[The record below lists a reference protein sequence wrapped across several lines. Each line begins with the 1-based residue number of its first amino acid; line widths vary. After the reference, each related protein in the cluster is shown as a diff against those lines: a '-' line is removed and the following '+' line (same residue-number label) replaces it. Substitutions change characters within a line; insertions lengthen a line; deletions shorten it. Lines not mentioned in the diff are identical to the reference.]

1 MPPPRE
7 PDPPADDAREPPP
20 HLDESVRRIGAA
32 GRASLDS
39 ALETGRALRKLVV
52 ADLALARSALGRA
65 LAWTG
70 VAIVFGASSWLLL
83 MAAAIAL
90 LQAWGWSW
98 LAASAICAGLSL
110 AVTVLA
116 AWRVSCFFDHA
127 GMHATRRQLRR
138 LGIGDDDEEEQEAA
152 TAPKPEPPAA

>member
-1 MPPPRE
+1 M
-7 PDPPADDAREPPP
+7 
-20 HLDESVRRIGAA
+20 RRIGAA

-39 ALETGRALRKLVV
+39 ALDTGRALRKLVA

-90 LQAWGWSW
+90 LQASGWSW
-98 LAASAICAGLSL
+98 LASIAVCAGLSL
-110 AVTVLA
+110 IVTGVA
-116 AWRVSCFFDHA
+116 AWRVSCFFDYA
-127 GMHATRRQLRR
+127 GMHATRRQLAR
-138 LGIGDDDEEEQEAA
+138 LGIGGDDDDEQDATS
-152 TAPKPEPPAA
+152 TAPKPEAPPP